1 MLTNTLMVHAW
12 ENKDVV
18 GSETQSEYTILFI
31 GDLASYI
38 CVVCN
43 NLSVNFSWQTFSLLL
58 QV

>member
-31 GDLASYI
+31 SDLASYI